1 MQLLYVRSRRYMC
14 SLIFWNEKK
23 RDQILLN
30 SSPISL
36 QCNFLDSMLY
46 DYSQMLGEALFCLGY
61 PIKSFLEFFFA
72 CFNAYLVDNKRLE
85 LTTTDE
91 KCIFCLLRKCNAK
104 PKWREYSFSRK
115 LYYRCVA
122 ERFFLLLLSSD
133 IEERNSTS
141 SIKTHFTH
149 TRKKNC
155 TSLFFPFWLALKVYQ
170 IILVH

>member
-1 MQLLYVRSRRYMC
+1 M
-14 SLIFWNEKK
+14 KK

-46 DYSQMLGEALFCLGY
+46 DYSQMLGEALFL
-61 PIKSFLEFFFA
+61 PWLSHQELSWVLFRLLWRIPSRQQATRTHDDRWKVHFF
-72 CFNAYLVDNKRLE
+72 
-85 LTTTDE
+85 
-91 KCIFCLLRKCNAK
+91 LLRKCNAK
-104 PKWREYSFSRK
+104 PKWREFSFSRK

-149 TRKKNC
+149 TRKK
-155 TSLFFPFWLALKVYQ
+155 TALRFFFPFWLALKVYQ

>member
-1 MQLLYVRSRRYMC
+1 M
-14 SLIFWNEKK
+14 KK

-36 QCNFLDSMLY
+36 QCNFFRLD
-46 DYSQMLGEALFCLGY
+46 ALRLQPNVGRSSLFSCLSY

-104 PKWREYSFSRK
+104 PKWREFSFSRK